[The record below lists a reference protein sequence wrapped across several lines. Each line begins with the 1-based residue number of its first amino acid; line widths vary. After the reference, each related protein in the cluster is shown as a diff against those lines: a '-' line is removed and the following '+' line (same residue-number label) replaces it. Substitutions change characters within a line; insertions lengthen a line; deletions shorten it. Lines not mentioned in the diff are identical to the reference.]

1 MRAIREYLKHKPC
14 LRGQILDRGELKRVA
29 QACGLSP
36 QEARGELRRLGFILT
51 QNNHGLPVWTLPKAD
66 PPEGKGVRP
75 KARKAA
81 GRGCCS
87 Y

>member
-36 QEARGELRRLGFILT
+36 QDARMELRRLGYVLSK
-51 QNNHGLPVWTLPKAD
+51 NSHGLPIWTLPKAD
-66 PPEGKGVRP
+66 PPEGKTIRA
-75 KARKAA
+75 KANKAA
-81 GRGCCS
+81 SRGCCS

>member
-51 QNNHGLPVWTLPKAD
+51 QNNHGLPVWTLPKSD
-66 PPEGKGVRP
+66 SQKEKTIR
-75 KARKAA
+75 RKAKKA
-81 GRGCCS
+81 TGRGCCS